1 MKYAGIGR
9 RTITPEIFNILSEYG
24 KDRAI
29 KGDTLRSG
37 GALGADQA
45 FFEGCQ
51 MGSGSFEIFHAHD
64 ATAEAWKIAQY
75 FVVKWHSLE
84 PYVQGLYA
92 RNVMIL
98 LGHNLKDPVSEV
110 IYWVEEGGTCQG
122 GTGMALRVAT
132 HFNIPCASA
141 VVGPRTGSLNFYEI

>member
-9 RTITPEIFNILSEYG
+9 RTITPEIFSLLSRYG
-24 KDRAI
+24 KARALR
-29 KGDTLRSG
+29 GDILRSG
-37 GALGADQA
+37 GARGADQA

-51 MGSGSFEIFHAHD
+51 KGNGSFEIFHAHD
-64 ATAEAWKIAQY
+64 VTTKAWEIAQN
-75 FVVKWHSLE
+75 FVVRWHSLE

-98 LGHNLKDPVSEV
+98 LGHNLADPVSEV
-110 IYWVEEGGTCQG
+110 IYWVEEGGACRG

-132 HFNIPCASA
+132 HFNIPCVHA
-141 VVGPRTGSLNFYEI
+141 VVRPKSGSLILYDI